1 MDGNLKDSPV
11 SPPVGI
17 GLTSDLRT
25 LKESGAASVA
35 ELRGFLKSLKTRNPQ
50 EVIGIVSSNLLVQSL
65 GLACVISAV
74 FMVVFTVGPYMVY
87 GPMTSKGPPKKPAA
101 PAVATDGHRVNP
113 EGTAGAGASANG
125 AASTGQSDAE
135 RASKVPGVEETKSAD
150 PKKNPLDKPDIDKL
164 LDGL

>member
-1 MDGNLKDSPV
+1 MDGKSKDSPV

-25 LKESGAASVA
+25 LKESGSASVA

-101 PAVATDGHRVNP
+101 PAVATDGNRSAS
-113 EGTAGAGASANG
+113 EGAGATR
-125 AASTGQSDAE
+125 AAATGQADAE
-135 RASKVPGVEETKSAD
+135 RASKAMGLDEAKPAD